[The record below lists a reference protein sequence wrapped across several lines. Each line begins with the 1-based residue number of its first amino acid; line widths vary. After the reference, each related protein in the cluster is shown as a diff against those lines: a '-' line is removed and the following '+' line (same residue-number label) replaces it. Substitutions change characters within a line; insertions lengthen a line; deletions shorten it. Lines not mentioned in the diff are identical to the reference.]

1 MLARQEWH
9 SRAAHRRDCLRSLAA
24 CRGTCGTLPKLASGS
39 QASRSTE
46 QISTSPP
53 PKLPINTPINCENF
67 RPEFFGVR
75 PGVLI
80 LLWSPAP
87 K

>member
-1 MLARQEWH
+1 VGEA
-9 SRAAHRRDCLRSLAA
+9 DFYI
-24 CRGTCGTLPKLASGS
+24 T
-39 QASRSTE
+39 STE
-46 QISTSPP
+46 AADEYADQ
-53 PKLPINTPINCENF
+53 LQQF

-80 LLWSPAP
+80 VLWSPAP